1 MAPLT
6 YIQTPVYERPPANAH
21 QGADR
26 AAEHAIYTLKN
37 KLSYEH
43 NARTD
48 HDAGAAPVTGCE
60 TCAFIVAGVNTT
72 PMPPGKYWDS
82 DQGRLIEYP
91 REPLP
96 R

>member
-6 YIQTPVYERPPANAH
+6 HIQTPVYERPPSNAH

-26 AAEHAIYTLKN
+26 AGEHAIYALKN
-37 KLSYEH
+37 RLSYEH
-43 NARTD
+43 NARTG
-48 HDAGAAPVTGCE
+48 HDAGADPMPGCE
-60 TCAFIVAGVNTT
+60 TCAIIVAGVITT
-72 PMPPGKYWDS
+72 LVPPGRYWDT